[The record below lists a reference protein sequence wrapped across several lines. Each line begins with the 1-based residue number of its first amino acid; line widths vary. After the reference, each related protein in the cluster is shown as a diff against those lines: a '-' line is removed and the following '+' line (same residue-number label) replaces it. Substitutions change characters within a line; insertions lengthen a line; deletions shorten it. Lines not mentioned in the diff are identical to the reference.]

1 MARGNPNAML
11 QTIRSQY
18 YLSPI
23 IATQLLRVGIDSGID
38 EQRVSNALGNASKA
52 SKNAVEGIVGDMGKS
67 YREWRR
73 IKDGEGSI

>member
-1 MARGNPNAML
+1 MARGNPNTML